1 LYVVIPA
8 GGSGTRLWPLSRADY
23 PKFLHALTGDERTL
37 LQATQARLAPL
48 TTPEETFVVTGG
60 AHAAAIARQL
70 PRLPS
75 ENILVEPSPRDSA
88 PAIGLA
94 AALIARRDPDAIMG
108 SFASDHLVRDEAAFH
123 DAVRWAEQV
132 AREGY
137 LVTVG
142 IAPTAPETGYGYIRQ
157 GEPLGIGEA
166 RRVEEFKEKP
176 PRAVAEQYLASG
188 RYLWNASMFVWRAS
202 VLLEELERRLPEL
215 AAGLRY
221 IAADW
226 ETPRQEATLGQ
237 VWPALPKVTIDHGI
251 MEGAAADGRV
261 ATVPG
266 RFGWNDV
273 GDWDTLATVLPRDA
287 DGNVVLDLGRGG
299 AGGQR
304 HLTIDTHDT
313 LVASTGRRLIA
324 TLGVSDL
331 VVVDTEDAVL
341 VCPRSRAQEVRQLVE
356 RLRADRRDTHL

>member
-1 LYVVIPA
+1 MYVVIPA

-37 LQATQARLAPL
+37 IQATQARLAPL
-48 TTPEETFVVTGG
+48 TTPEETFVVTGVS
-60 AHAAAIARQL
+60 HAAAIARQL
-70 PRLPS
+70 SQLPS

-94 AALIARRDPDAIMG
+94 AAIIARRDPGAIMG
-108 SFASDHLVRDEAAFH
+108 SFHADHLVRDEAAFR
-123 DAVRWAEQV
+123 DAVRSAVAV
-132 AREGY
+132 ARRGY

-142 IAPTAPETGYGYIRQ
+142 ITPTAPETGYGYIRQ
-157 GEPLGIGEA
+157 GEPLGLGDA

-176 PRAVAEQYLASG
+176 PRQVAEEYVASG
-188 RYLWNASMFVWRAS
+188 RYLWNAGMFVWRAS
-202 VLLEELERRLPEL
+202 VLLEELERRLPAL
-215 AAGLRY
+215 AAGLRC
-221 IAADW
+221 IATDW
-226 ETPRQEATLGQ
+226 ETPRREETLGR
-237 VWPALPKVTIDHGI
+237 VWPTLPKITIDHGI

-273 GDWDTLATVLPRDA
+273 GDWDTLATVLPPSE

-304 HLTIDTHDT
+304 HLMVDTRNT
-313 LVASTGRRLIA
+313 LVASTSHRLIA
-324 TLGVSDL
+324 TLGIADL

-341 VCPRSRAQEVRQLVE
+341 VCPRSKAQEVRKLVE
-356 RLRADRRDTHL
+356 RLKADRRDTHL

>member
-1 LYVVIPA
+1 MYVVIPA

-37 LQATQARLAPL
+37 IQATAARLAPL

-75 ENILVEPSPRDSA
+75 ENLLVEPSPRESA

-94 AALIARRDPDAIMG
+94 AALIARRDPGALMG
-108 SFASDHLVRDEAAFH
+108 SFAADHLVRDEAAFH
-123 DAVRWAEQV
+123 DAVRAAVQV
-132 AREGY
+132 ARRGY
-137 LVTVG
+137 LVTIG

-157 GEPLGIGEA
+157 GEPLGLGEA
-166 RRVEEFKEKP
+166 CRVEEFKEKP
-176 PRAVAEQYLASG
+176 PRELAEQYLASG
-188 RYLWNASMFVWRAS
+188 RYLWNASMFVWRAA

-215 AAGLRY
+215 AAGLRC

-226 ETPRQEATLGQ
+226 DTPRQEETLGR
-237 VWPALPKVTIDHGI
+237 VWPALPKITIDHGL

-266 RFGWNDV
+266 RVGWNDV
-273 GDWDTLATVLPRDA
+273 GDWDTLATVLPPNE
-287 DGNVVLDLGRGG
+287 DGNVVLDLGRGDT
-299 AGGQR
+299 ASQR
-304 HLTIDTHDT
+304 HLAVDTHDT

-324 TLGVSDL
+324 TLGVCDL

-356 RLRADRRDTHL
+356 RLKADRRDTHL